1 MQPIS
6 GRDFVI
12 TISLSCTA
20 VAKLLIYYEIAK
32 KYFNLL
38 RI

>member
-6 GRDFVI
+6 DRDFVI
-12 TISLSCTA
+12 TISLSCIV
-20 VAKLLIYYEIAK
+20 VAKLRIYYETAK